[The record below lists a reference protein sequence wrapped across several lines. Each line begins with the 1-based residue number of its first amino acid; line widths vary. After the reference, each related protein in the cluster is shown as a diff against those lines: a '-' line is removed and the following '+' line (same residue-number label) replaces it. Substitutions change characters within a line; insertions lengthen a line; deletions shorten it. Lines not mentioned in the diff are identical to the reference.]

1 MGAGDHGDIF
11 QRGRDVTAADQPA
24 VRLLIGSAGGQSRTG
39 ICGILR
45 RNAGEGAAE
54 EGHVVGLK
62 VQRVFKAAGL
72 HRQAAA
78 LYRQCLTGDLA
89 GAGAVTDGE
98 AAGALLQRHGSRQGQ
113 GVALQRQH
121 GSYAVQ
127 REGIGRQRDIGQ
139 HDHRRETGAVL
150 VGIGG
155 GQRILQ
161 MREEGV
167 VPPGLCLKAA
177 VTAQAGI
184 VKAVTGV
191 PLEVNGGAVAGLVGD
206 GQGLLSLLRA
216 GDGAEAEDIPA
227 VLGGVGHFRAVEGD
241 ALEMVIPE
249 GDAET
254 VLAVNLVLGHIGG
267 DLRGGGV
274 HRQVI
279 GAEVGDIARPVGDLG
294 IDDAGLI
301 VRQGHGLA
309 GIGPELVGKIAHL
322 VGGIALIRHQ
332 ILHRHGVELGVIAGV
347 VNAVIGSLDGEP
359 GAGGEEQAEGDGVQE
374 VLPPVVFID
383 DDLAGGRA
391 QVLEGSAVGDAAQ
404 GANRQRKVAV
414 RHLAVVGA
422 GIAAATVARP
432 SAADVVGVGHH
443 LHLAAER
450 IGAGEAVE
458 GGLGTQIH
466 RRAVGVSQRIA
477 LLQNGQKGG
486 GVGLRLVDGVGQAV
500 VEGASGDG
508 DVGRLRR
515 SRGVGAGDPAGELA
529 AFDGETGA
537 VGGIDGGAGVAVGGR
552 GPDGGDIGQ
561 RHMGVGAQKGQGL
574 GLAAVAGAE
583 VLQRA
588 VFDAELAAGDG
599 DDALLIVGGLA
610 RYGVVV
616 EVQREPTA
624 GDGHHRVV
632 DQRLAVVD
640 EICQQPQGAALMLLR
655 LGGGEGFAGGGI
667 ALGDGTV
674 RQQHSL
680 VYPLAALGTQAGII
694 AGAVEAGGGGQGQ
707 GRRAVLPVLLVGE
720 GVAIGEG
727 AGLGIVGGGGG
738 DLRQE
743 AAVCQSGGVK
753 GHVPAGDVETQGLGG
768 VLGIGHGEGRA
779 GAEDPHTV
787 AAVIVGDTGSGVD
800 GAAAELGLGLV
811 GDYDEGRQC
820 PGTGVRGVAGGGPE
834 GAAAH
839 GQLIASVEAVGAVVQ
854 FPVRAVGGADQ
865 LTAGDL
871 GGAGAV
877 KAVGVKLAAPG
888 LVRRVG
894 TAGDALQL
902 AAFHNETLELDAHIS
917 GAGAGHA
924 ALTEDIAVGESEAA
938 VASDA
943 LGIALD
949 GGAAVAQHLGVL
961 SGHGEPAD
969 GIEADALIGAV
980 DLSAGGGDGG
990 AVLDDDLLAGEH
1002 ALTAVLVTLAAH
1014 GRQLSAVQF
1023 QRMDGAVI
1031 HVQAV
1036 AVVAQGVAC
1045 GGGHLAQSHGPG
1057 VAPATALLVEVQT
1070 IAGIA
1075 GAGGELGL
1083 HGAAVGGE
1091 AAPEADAAAVVGG
1104 GKVRTGGPEDAVIQR
1119 DVGADGCA
1127 LGALVGLE
1135 HGTAVGVVI
1144 LHRQRAGDEHIQR
1157 GAAPAPAIDRQAAA
1171 AAQLHLAAAVYGGSA
1186 AAGEGAGGTVGQIDG
1201 GPVGQDQRMGA
1212 VVADR
1217 QGQAREGQ
1225 GLGALCPRPAVAGG
1239 ILRDGGQVH
1248 GSGHRRRLLS
1258 QDLHRQHG

>member
-1 MGAGDHGDIF
+1 
-11 QRGRDVTAADQPA
+11 
-24 VRLLIGSAGGQSRTG
+24 
-39 ICGILR
+39 
-45 RNAGEGAAE
+45 
-54 EGHVVGLK
+54 
-62 VQRVFKAAGL
+62 
-72 HRQAAA
+72 
-78 LYRQCLTGDLA
+78 
-89 GAGAVTDGE
+89 
-98 AAGALLQRHGSRQGQ
+98 
-113 GVALQRQH
+113 
-121 GSYAVQ
+121 
-127 REGIGRQRDIGQ
+127 
-139 HDHRRETGAVL
+139 
-150 VGIGG
+150 
-155 GQRILQ
+155 
-161 MREEGV
+161 
-167 VPPGLCLKAA
+167 
-177 VTAQAGI
+177 
-184 VKAVTGV
+184 
-191 PLEVNGGAVAGLVGD
+191 
-206 GQGLLSLLRA
+206 
-216 GDGAEAEDIPA
+216 
-227 VLGGVGHFRAVEGD
+227 
-241 ALEMVIPE
+241 
-249 GDAET
+249 
-254 VLAVNLVLGHIGG
+254 
-267 DLRGGGV
+267 
-274 HRQVI
+274 
-279 GAEVGDIARPVGDLG
+279 
-294 IDDAGLI
+294 
-301 VRQGHGLA
+301 
-309 GIGPELVGKIAHL
+309 
-322 VGGIALIRHQ
+322 
-332 ILHRHGVELGVIAGV
+332 
-347 VNAVIGSLDGEP
+347 
-359 GAGGEEQAEGDGVQE
+359 
-374 VLPPVVFID
+374 
-383 DDLAGGRA
+383 
-391 QVLEGSAVGDAAQ
+391 
-404 GANRQRKVAV
+404 
-414 RHLAVVGA
+414 
-422 GIAAATVARP
+422 
-432 SAADVVGVGHH
+432 
-443 LHLAAER
+443 
-450 IGAGEAVE
+450 
-458 GGLGTQIH
+458 
-466 RRAVGVSQRIA
+466 
-477 LLQNGQKGG
+477 
-486 GVGLRLVDGVGQAV
+486 
-500 VEGASGDG
+500 
-508 DVGRLRR
+508 
-515 SRGVGAGDPAGELA
+515 
-529 AFDGETGA
+529 
-537 VGGIDGGAGVAVGGR
+537 
-552 GPDGGDIGQ
+552 
-561 RHMGVGAQKGQGL
+561 
-574 GLAAVAGAE
+574 
-583 VLQRA
+583 
-588 VFDAELAAGDG
+588 
-599 DDALLIVGGLA
+599 
-610 RYGVVV
+610 
-616 EVQREPTA
+616 
-624 GDGHHRVV
+624 
-632 DQRLAVVD
+632 
-640 EICQQPQGAALMLLR
+640 MLLR

-680 VYPLAALGTQAGII
+680 VYPLAALGAQAGII

-727 AGLGIVGGGGG
+727 IGLGIVGGGGG

-753 GHVPAGDVETQGLGG
+753 GRVPAGDVETQGLGG

-800 GAAAELGLGLV
+800 GAAAEPGLGLV
-811 GDYDEGRQC
+811 GDHAEGRQC

-894 TAGDALQL
+894 AAGDTLQL

-924 ALTEDIAVGESEAA
+924 ALTEDAAVGESEAA
-938 VASDA
+938 VASDT

-1002 ALTAVLVTLAAH
+1002 ALAAVLVTLAAH
-1014 GRQLSAVQF
+1014 GRQLSAVQL
-1023 QRMDGAVI
+1023 QCIDGAVI

-1045 GGGHLAQSHGPG
+1045 GGGHLAQFHGPG

-1127 LGALVGLE
+1127 LGTLVGLE

-1144 LHRQRAGDEHIQR
+1144 LHRQRAGDEYIQR

-1212 VVADR
+1212 VIADR

>member
-1 MGAGDHGDIF
+1 
-11 QRGRDVTAADQPA
+11 
-24 VRLLIGSAGGQSRTG
+24 
-39 ICGILR
+39 
-45 RNAGEGAAE
+45 
-54 EGHVVGLK
+54 
-62 VQRVFKAAGL
+62 
-72 HRQAAA
+72 
-78 LYRQCLTGDLA
+78 
-89 GAGAVTDGE
+89 
-98 AAGALLQRHGSRQGQ
+98 
-113 GVALQRQH
+113 
-121 GSYAVQ
+121 
-127 REGIGRQRDIGQ
+127 
-139 HDHRRETGAVL
+139 
-150 VGIGG
+150 
-155 GQRILQ
+155 
-161 MREEGV
+161 
-167 VPPGLCLKAA
+167 
-177 VTAQAGI
+177 
-184 VKAVTGV
+184 
-191 PLEVNGGAVAGLVGD
+191 
-206 GQGLLSLLRA
+206 
-216 GDGAEAEDIPA
+216 
-227 VLGGVGHFRAVEGD
+227 
-241 ALEMVIPE
+241 
-249 GDAET
+249 
-254 VLAVNLVLGHIGG
+254 
-267 DLRGGGV
+267 
-274 HRQVI
+274 
-279 GAEVGDIARPVGDLG
+279 
-294 IDDAGLI
+294 
-301 VRQGHGLA
+301 
-309 GIGPELVGKIAHL
+309 
-322 VGGIALIRHQ
+322 
-332 ILHRHGVELGVIAGV
+332 
-347 VNAVIGSLDGEP
+347 
-359 GAGGEEQAEGDGVQE
+359 
-374 VLPPVVFID
+374 
-383 DDLAGGRA
+383 
-391 QVLEGSAVGDAAQ
+391 
-404 GANRQRKVAV
+404 
-414 RHLAVVGA
+414 
-422 GIAAATVARP
+422 
-432 SAADVVGVGHH
+432 
-443 LHLAAER
+443 
-450 IGAGEAVE
+450 
-458 GGLGTQIH
+458 
-466 RRAVGVSQRIA
+466 
-477 LLQNGQKGG
+477 
-486 GVGLRLVDGVGQAV
+486 
-500 VEGASGDG
+500 
-508 DVGRLRR
+508 
-515 SRGVGAGDPAGELA
+515 
-529 AFDGETGA
+529 
-537 VGGIDGGAGVAVGGR
+537 
-552 GPDGGDIGQ
+552 
-561 RHMGVGAQKGQGL
+561 
-574 GLAAVAGAE
+574 
-583 VLQRA
+583 
-588 VFDAELAAGDG
+588 
-599 DDALLIVGGLA
+599 
-610 RYGVVV
+610 
-616 EVQREPTA
+616 
-624 GDGHHRVV
+624 
-632 DQRLAVVD
+632 
-640 EICQQPQGAALMLLR
+640 MLLR

-674 RQQHSL
+674 RQQNSL

-694 AGAVEAGGGGQGQ
+694 AGAVEAGGCGQGQ
-707 GRRAVLPVLLVGE
+707 GRRAALPVLLVGE

-727 AGLGIVGGGGG
+727 VGLGIVGGGGG

-753 GHVPAGDVETQGLGG
+753 GRVPAGDVETQGLGG

-811 GDYDEGRQC
+811 GDHAEGRQC
-820 PGTGVRGVAGGGPE
+820 PGTGVRGVAGGGPK

-839 GQLIASVEAVGAVVQ
+839 GQLIASAEAVGAVVQ

-894 TAGDALQL
+894 AAGDALQL

-924 ALTEDIAVGESEAA
+924 ALTEDAAVGESEAA
-938 VASDA
+938 VASDTP
-943 LGIALD
+943 GIALD
-949 GGAAVAQHLGVL
+949 GGAAVAQHPGVL

-1002 ALTAVLVTLAAH
+1002 ALAAVLVTLAAH
-1014 GRQLSAVQF
+1014 GRQLSAVQL
-1023 QRMDGAVI
+1023 QRIDGAVI

-1127 LGALVGLE
+1127 LGTLVGLE

-1239 ILRDGGQVH
+1239 ILRGGGQVH

>member
-1 MGAGDHGDIF
+1 M
-11 QRGRDVTAADQPA
+11 
-24 VRLLIGSAGGQSRTG
+24 
-39 ICGILR
+39 
-45 RNAGEGAAE
+45 
-54 EGHVVGLK
+54 
-62 VQRVFKAAGL
+62 
-72 HRQAAA
+72 
-78 LYRQCLTGDLA
+78 
-89 GAGAVTDGE
+89 
-98 AAGALLQRHGSRQGQ
+98 
-113 GVALQRQH
+113 
-121 GSYAVQ
+121 
-127 REGIGRQRDIGQ
+127 
-139 HDHRRETGAVL
+139 
-150 VGIGG
+150 
-155 GQRILQ
+155 
-161 MREEGV
+161 
-167 VPPGLCLKAA
+167 
-177 VTAQAGI
+177 
-184 VKAVTGV
+184 
-191 PLEVNGGAVAGLVGD
+191 
-206 GQGLLSLLRA
+206 
-216 GDGAEAEDIPA
+216 
-227 VLGGVGHFRAVEGD
+227 
-241 ALEMVIPE
+241 
-249 GDAET
+249 
-254 VLAVNLVLGHIGG
+254 
-267 DLRGGGV
+267 
-274 HRQVI
+274 
-279 GAEVGDIARPVGDLG
+279 
-294 IDDAGLI
+294 
-301 VRQGHGLA
+301 
-309 GIGPELVGKIAHL
+309 
-322 VGGIALIRHQ
+322 
-332 ILHRHGVELGVIAGV
+332 
-347 VNAVIGSLDGEP
+347 
-359 GAGGEEQAEGDGVQE
+359 
-374 VLPPVVFID
+374 
-383 DDLAGGRA
+383 
-391 QVLEGSAVGDAAQ
+391 
-404 GANRQRKVAV
+404 
-414 RHLAVVGA
+414 
-422 GIAAATVARP
+422 
-432 SAADVVGVGHH
+432 
-443 LHLAAER
+443 
-450 IGAGEAVE
+450 
-458 GGLGTQIH
+458 
-466 RRAVGVSQRIA
+466 
-477 LLQNGQKGG
+477 
-486 GVGLRLVDGVGQAV
+486 
-500 VEGASGDG
+500 
-508 DVGRLRR
+508 
-515 SRGVGAGDPAGELA
+515 
-529 AFDGETGA
+529 
-537 VGGIDGGAGVAVGGR
+537 
-552 GPDGGDIGQ
+552 
-561 RHMGVGAQKGQGL
+561 
-574 GLAAVAGAE
+574 
-583 VLQRA
+583 
-588 VFDAELAAGDG
+588 
-599 DDALLIVGGLA
+599 
-610 RYGVVV
+610 
-616 EVQREPTA
+616 
-624 GDGHHRVV
+624 
-632 DQRLAVVD
+632 
-640 EICQQPQGAALMLLR
+640 
-655 LGGGEGFAGGGI
+655 
-667 ALGDGTV
+667 
-674 RQQHSL
+674 
-680 VYPLAALGTQAGII
+680 
-694 AGAVEAGGGGQGQ
+694 
-707 GRRAVLPVLLVGE
+707 LVGE

-727 AGLGIVGGGGG
+727 VGLGIVGGGGG

-753 GHVPAGDVETQGLGG
+753 GRVPAGDVETHGLGG

-811 GDYDEGRQC
+811 GDHAEGRQC

-894 TAGDALQL
+894 AAGDALQL
-902 AAFHNETLELDAHIS
+902 AAFHHETLELDAHIS

-924 ALTEDIAVGESEAA
+924 ALTEDAAVGESEAA
-938 VASDA
+938 VASDT

-969 GIEADALIGAV
+969 SIEADALIGAV

-1002 ALTAVLVTLAAH
+1002 ALAAVLVTLAAH
-1014 GRQLSAVQF
+1014 GRQLSAVQL
-1023 QRMDGAVI
+1023 QRIDGAVI

-1127 LGALVGLE
+1127 LGTLVSLE

-1217 QGQAREGQ
+1217 QGQARESQ
-1225 GLGALCPRPAVAGG
+1225 GLGTLCPRPAVAGG